1 MVGDLPAKFFLF
13 ELTMAKRGLLIA
25 FEGIDGTGKST
36 QIAMLADY
44 LSARGCEVVTT
55 REPTDGPHGRKIR
68 SMFASR
74 HRLTP
79 EEELGLFMADR
90 REHVRELLAP
100 ALAAGKVV
108 LTDRYYLSTAA
119 YQGAVGFDPAAIV
132 AANEEFA
139 PRPDLVLLLTLT
151 PAESVHRIKNFRGES
166 LNDFESEAALAGVA
180 AVFAGFTMSYVARV
194 DAAQS
199 PAEVHREIVAQVAGL
214 LAAGTVNPALR
225 DRS

>member
-1 MVGDLPAKFFLF
+1 
-13 ELTMAKRGLLIA
+13 MAKRGLLIA

-44 LSARGCEVVTT
+44 LAARGCETLTT
-55 REPTDGPHGRKIR
+55 REPTDGPYGRKIR

-74 HRLTP
+74 RCLTP
-79 EEELGLFMADR
+79 AEELGLFMADR
-90 REHVRELLAP
+90 REHVRDLLLP

-119 YQGAVGFDPAAIV
+119 YQGAAGFDPAAII
-132 AANEEFA
+132 AENEEFA

-180 AVFAGFTMSYVARV
+180 AVFASFAMSYVIRV
-194 DAAQS
+194 DAAKS
-199 PAEVHREIVAQVAGL
+199 PAEVHREIVAQVDGMLAG
-214 LAAGTVNPALR
+214 R
-225 DRS
+225 DR